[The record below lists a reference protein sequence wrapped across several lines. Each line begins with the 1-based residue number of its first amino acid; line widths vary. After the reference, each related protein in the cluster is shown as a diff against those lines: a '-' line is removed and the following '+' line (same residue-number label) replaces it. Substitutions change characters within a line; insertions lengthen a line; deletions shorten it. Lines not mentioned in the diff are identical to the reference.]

1 MSEKRTSDP
10 LRLVLRST
18 EEQLDDR
25 VEAVSDAKPSHE
37 ESTSELIQLEE
48 TLSSAQQKA
57 KQLVTLRRKIESE
70 EAGAEASASPAGDA
84 PADPAPDAVSDPPA
98 NAAP

>member
-1 MSEKRTSDP
+1 MSDERTSDP

-25 VEAVSDAKPSHE
+25 VEMVSDAKPAHQ

-48 TLSSAQQKA
+48 TLSSAQEKA
-57 KQLVTLRRKIESE
+57 KQLVTLRRKIEAE
-70 EAGAEASASPAGDA
+70 EGRPEGGDTPSSASPAE
-84 PADPAPDAVSDPPA
+84 PAASPAPTP
-98 NAAP
+98 

>member
-25 VEAVSDAKPSHE
+25 VEAVSDARPSHE

-48 TLSSAQQKA
+48 NLSSAQQKA

-70 EAGAEASASPAGDA
+70 EAGADTSGTAAADA
-84 PADPAPDAVSDPPA
+84 PVDPAPDAAAEPPA

>member
-1 MSEKRTSDP
+1 MSERGTSDP

-25 VEAVSDAKPSHE
+25 VETVSDAKPSHE
-37 ESTSELIQLEE
+37 ESTAELIQLEE

-70 EAGAEASASPAGDA
+70 DGSAGGGTSAAADGASDARVERTGDA
-84 PADPAPDAVSDPPA
+84 PAPAP
-98 NAAP
+98 

>member
-1 MSEKRTSDP
+1 MSNERTSDP

-25 VEAVSDAKPSHE
+25 VETVSDAKPSHQ

-70 EAGAEASASPAGDA
+70 EGGAEQGGTPSTASLAQS
-84 PADPAPDAVSDPPA
+84 SDPPA
-98 NAAP
+98 PAP

>member
-25 VEAVSDAKPSHE
+25 SGEFPRFDERFCMSDYRHGW
-37 ESTSELIQLEE
+37 I
-48 TLSSAQQKA
+48 
-57 KQLVTLRRKIESE
+57 V
-70 EAGAEASASPAGDA
+70 AGVAIVHRDGLCRLG
-84 PADPAPDAVSDPPA
+84 
-98 NAAP
+98 

>member
-10 LRLVLRST
+10 LRMVLRST

-25 VEAVSDAKPSHE
+25 VETVSDAKPSHE

-70 EAGAEASASPAGDA
+70 EAGAEASESPADDA
-84 PADPAPDAVSDPPA
+84 PVDPAPDADADPPA

>member
-10 LRLVLRST
+10 LRLVIRST

-25 VEAVSDAKPSHE
+25 VETVSDAKPSHE

-70 EAGAEASASPAGDA
+70 EEDVETSGSPAADP
-84 PADPAPDAVSDPPA
+84 PADAAPDAAAGPPA

>member
-1 MSEKRTSDP
+1 MHDAHASDP

-25 VEAVSDAKPSHE
+25 VGTVSNAKPAHE
-37 ESTSELIQLEE
+37 ESTSELIALEE

-70 EAGAEASASPAGDA
+70 QAGVAGGDMA
-84 PADPAPDAVSDPPA
+84 PSGARVETPPERPADPGAP
-98 NAAP
+98 AP

>member
-25 VEAVSDAKPSHE
+25 VETVSDAKPSHE

-70 EAGAEASASPAGDA
+70 EAGTEVSESPPGDRPVDPAAEAA
-84 PADPAPDAVSDPPA
+84 ADPAA
-98 NAAP
+98 NAAS